1 MNGSRK
7 KVSPNAF
14 LLATATIGIGAL
26 VWNARQTRK
35 ALALRA
41 ARSNTAPVWA
51 RATAIVAKSAGAL
64 LLLVR
69 QKGRS

>member
-1 MNGSRK
+1 MNSARR

-14 LLATATIGIGAL
+14 LLATATIGVGAL
-26 VWNARQTRK
+26 VWNARQKRR

-41 ARSNTAPVWA
+41 AQSNAPVWA
-51 RATAIVAKSAGAL
+51 RATAIVARSAGAL